1 MAYVRSRFLIADQVI
16 SVLSNHVVSL
26 CLVRSL
32 FDAMTVSPAL
42 TRRRRPVF
50 RRRAFSSLFS
60 FQGQPPEGTWSQDDV
75 FLAVHPYLPTID
87 SHSPLYPV
95 MDTGHRVLII
105 LFFFP
110 LTASYGRNRRGCG
123 RGLLLGSTLF
133 SNTYDRDERRQMRRR
148 GDRHSTQGLARNP
161 SCALTFHAP

>member
-1 MAYVRSRFLIADQVI
+1 MIIVCRIETHLQREFLSLEKLLAYVRSRFLIADQVI

-60 FQGQPPEGTWSQDDV
+60 V
-75 FLAVHPYLPTID
+75 
-87 SHSPLYPV
+87 
-95 MDTGHRVLII
+95 
-105 LFFFP
+105 
-110 LTASYGRNRRGCG
+110 
-123 RGLLLGSTLF
+123 
-133 SNTYDRDERRQMRRR
+133 
-148 GDRHSTQGLARNP
+148 
-161 SCALTFHAP
+161 